1 MSKSASQNLDA
12 WKRARRLVRHVY
24 DLTNKFPSHEQYGLT
39 AQIRRASTSVPLN
52 IAEGNGRLTVGEWQQ
67 FLGYARGSLLELESA
82 LIIAFDLKYVTREQI
97 QPIGERIALVIKPIN
112 GLLRAS
118 TEGFPTK
125 KFPVNR

>member
-1 MSKSASQNLDA
+1 MSKGAYQNLDA

-39 AQIRRASTSVPLN
+39 SQIRRASTSVPLN

-97 QPIGERIALVIKPIN
+97 QPFGERIALVIKPIN

-118 TEGFPTK
+118 TAGFPTK